1 MFLFS
6 LTRVAALTALLAPL
20 AGCGPHSDK
29 PPLFVV
35 FFTPLSSELDAS
47 ARTVLA
53 DATKAAADAQ
63 DRNITVQGYAAPR
76 PGMTQASEL
85 ALAQRRSLV
94 VTNAL
99 VAGGVRQSRIHQVA
113 RGTIGGDPGVESR
126 RVGIEFDD

>member
-1 MFLFS
+1 MSF
-6 LTRVAALTALLAPL
+6 APL
-20 AGCGPHSDK
+20 ARMAALMLLLSGCGPHSER

-35 FFTPLSSELDAS
+35 FFTPLSSELDAP
-47 ARTVLA
+47 ARTVVT
-53 DATKAAADAQ
+53 DAAKAAADAP
-63 DRNITVQGYAAPR
+63 DRDIIVHGYAAPR

-99 VAGGVRQSRIHQVA
+99 IAGGVKQSRIHQAA
-113 RGTIGGDPGVESR
+113 RGSVGGDPGIESR